1 MVALAHRAPCG
12 SRRAH
17 RAPRHSSAK
26 RAGAAR
32 ANVPRPPARWFTVR
46 ATEDSPSPTE
56 TSSSTRDVLEAGGTP
71 EARSRADPLAA
82 GSSRRL
88 FSLGIFAP
96 FGAAYDAVG
105 RWLVA
110 HPAPQWVVN
119 SPAKTRFT
127 AFLASVLDPEF
138 DLDASSAAVA
148 ALIASDDVVV
158 FSATYCP
165 FSAAAKRAL
174 TAEGVPFTAVE
185 WNETKGGAGFAPALA
200 ARTGRSSIPHV
211 FIGGRSVGGC
221 NDGDPGI
228 RPLIASGGLD
238 AALAGCSKKTLDARA
253 AFLEARGDV
262 RGAA

>member
-1 MVALAHRAPCG
+1 M
-12 SRRAH
+12 
-17 RAPRHSSAK
+17 
-26 RAGAAR
+26 
-32 ANVPRPPARWFTVR
+32 R

-165 FSAAAKRAL
+165 FSAAAKQAL
-174 TAEGVPFTAVE
+174 AAEGVPFTAVE
-185 WNETKGGAGFAPALA
+185 WNTTEGGAGFAPALA
-200 ARTGRSSIPHV
+200 RRTGRSSIPHV
-211 FIGGRSVGGC
+211 FIAGESIGGC
-221 NDGDPGI
+221 NDGNPGI

-238 AALAGCSKKTLDARA
+238 AKLAKCSKKTQDARA
-253 AFLEARGDV
+253 AFLEARGNV
-262 RGAA
+262 SPKEGGAA

>member
-32 ANVPRPPARWFTVR
+32 ANAPRAPARWFAVR

-200 ARTGRSSIPHV
+200 ELTGRSSIPHV
-211 FIGGRSVGGC
+211 FVCGRSVGGC

-238 AALAGCSKKTLDARA
+238 AALAGCSKTTLDARK
-253 AFLEARGDV
+253 AFLEARGDGV
-262 RGAA
+262 A